1 MHIIRRDEANILG
14 NITYFEAPPMKAL
27 GLVNHAFC
35 TRSAGLDLETDP
47 LSNSGSGDLGGK
59 GCFNRE
65 LVARTFR
72 FGPEQL
78 ITMDQKHGDR
88 IWIIDKP
95 LTPSRSSLHYRSDAL
110 LTDQRKIA
118 IGVLT
123 ADCVPIILVDPN
135 HTVIGIIHAG
145 WRGTSLGIAQKAIHK
160 MAHHFGTYPED
171 LFVAVGPSIGE
182 CCYEVDEDV
191 MAPFRSSGWH
201 WQSFSRPRGK
211 GKWRLNL
218 ARANIEQM
226 EDLGMRDE
234 KCCWIRICTACNHD
248 IFFSYRAE
256 GPGTGRQIS
265 FIQLRDD
272 MDGA

>member
-1 MHIIRRDEANILG
+1 MHIIGRDEAKTLG
-14 NITYFEAPPMKAL
+14 TITYFEAPPMKAL

-35 TRSAGLDLETDP
+35 TRSAGLDPETYP
-47 LSNSGSGDLGGK
+47 SCNSGAGDVGGK
-59 GCFNRE
+59 GRFNRE

-95 LTPSRSSLHYRSDAL
+95 LAPSRSSLHYRSDAL

-123 ADCVPIILVDPN
+123 ADCVPILLVDPN
-135 HTVIGIIHAG
+135 HGAIGIIHAG
-145 WRGTSLGIAQKAIHK
+145 WRGTLLGIAQKAIHQ
-160 MAHHFGTYPED
+160 MSHHFGTCPED
-171 LFVAVGPSIGE
+171 LFVAIGPSIGE

-191 MAPFRSSGWH
+191 MAPFRSSGWQ

-226 EDLGMRDE
+226 EDLGVRDE
-234 KCCWIRICTACNHD
+234 KCCRMRICTACNHD

-272 MDGA
+272 MDRA